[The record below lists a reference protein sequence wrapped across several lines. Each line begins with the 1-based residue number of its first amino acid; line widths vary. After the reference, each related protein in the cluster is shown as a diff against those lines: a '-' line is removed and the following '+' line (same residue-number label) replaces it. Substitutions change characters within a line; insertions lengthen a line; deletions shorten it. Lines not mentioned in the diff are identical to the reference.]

1 MVPVDADG
9 GDTRS
14 LSFADKYSNL
24 AELAPIPLH
33 LLIYADIAGIVEV
46 AADGLDE
53 DALEDSEQDVQPFV
67 ENLNASI
74 TRAREDAEASNIIE
88 PLALLP

>member
-1 MVPVDADG
+1 M
-9 GDTRS
+9 
-14 LSFADKYSNL
+14 
-24 AELAPIPLH
+24 
-33 LLIYADIAGIVEV
+33 